1 MDNEQYDTE
10 GWRKNG
16 LYDLLKPLAL
26 GKVKLSRQTQRLLEK
41 EMRKAEVR
49 AERRLKPMCRRP
61 GYHERLKSQQK
72 ESKRRAKERNPNAEY
87 SLNRRWAQLLKYA
100 KRKGLEVSLTKA
112 EYEELMGP
120 YFETPRVCLVR
131 KDLSKGISLDNVVV
145 TTESKRSKATW
156 IRYRAQKKHRA
167 V

>member
-1 MDNEQYDTE
+1 MDVKE
-10 GWRKNG
+10 WKKAG

-26 GKVKLSRQTQRLLEK
+26 GKVKLSRQTQKLLEK
-41 EMRKAEVR
+41 EMRKAEVK

-61 GYHERLKSQQK
+61 GYHERLKSQRK
-72 ESKRRAKERNPNAEY
+72 ESRRRARERNPNAEY

-100 KRKGLEVSLTKA
+100 KRKGIEVSLTRA

-131 KDLSKGISLDNVVV
+131 KNLSKGISLDNVVV
-145 TTESKRSKATW
+145 TTESKRSFVTW
-156 IRYRAQKKHRA
+156 ERRRIENRLKQRST
-167 V
+167 